1 MNVVLLVDVEGW
13 GAAGDVRTI
22 AEGAGADH
30 LVAEGIV
37 SAKREG
43 PRRKLAGADGAGCG
57 PARQGPAPCV
67 GERPQGPRSRL

>member
-13 GAAGDVRTI
+13 GAAGDVRAI

-37 SAKREG
+37 SPKREG
-43 PRRKLAGADGAGCG
+43 SRRKVFGGAGAG
-57 PARQGPAPCV
+57 PSPVRQGSPPRV
-67 GERPQGPRSRL
+67 GERPQGPRSHL

>member
-13 GAAGDVRTI
+13 GAAGDVRAI

-37 SAKREG
+37 SAKR
-43 PRRKLAGADGAGCG
+43 RRKVFGDEGAG
-57 PARQGPAPCV
+57 PSPVRQGSPPRV
-67 GERPQGPRSRL
+67 GDRPQGPRSRL